1 MRKEIITKLLI
12 LSLLAFSGV
21 EAYAD
26 TQADL
31 MFRTTVPRATS
42 IKKTNRSASPVTVNP
57 LTGVITGELTAE
69 FELDSNIIGENQ
81 VFVMTSSVQT
91 QSGNV
96 SGYDSEGNL
105 LFTNISNLPTSAD
118 ISEALSHS
126 GNNCN
131 VIVYPVTVVTTSPLT
146 SEYQTDYETYGNCY
160 VINVNGGESGTVSQN
175 VASSPIA
182 STFHN
187 TRDTAG
193 TYQAVITITAVTE

>member
-12 LSLLAFSGV
+12 LILAFSGV

-31 MFRTTVPRATS
+31 LFRTTVPKATS
-42 IKKTNRSASPVTVNP
+42 IKKTNRSGSSVTVNP
-57 LTGVITGELTAE
+57 MTGVITGELTAE

-91 QSGNV
+91 QSGNI
-96 SGYDSEGNL
+96 SGYDSQGNL

-118 ISEALSHS
+118 IAEALSHS

-146 SEYQTDYETYGNCY
+146 SQYQTDYETYGNCY

-175 VASSPIA
+175 VSSSPLA
-182 STFHN
+182 NTFHN

-193 TYQAVITITAVTE
+193 TYQAVITITAITE